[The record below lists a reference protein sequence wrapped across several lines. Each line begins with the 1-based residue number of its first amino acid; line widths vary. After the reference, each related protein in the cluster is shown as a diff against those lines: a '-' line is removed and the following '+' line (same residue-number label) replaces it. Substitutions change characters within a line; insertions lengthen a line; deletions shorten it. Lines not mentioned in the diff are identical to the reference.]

1 MTCNL
6 TIIEGVLRRADDL
19 IVFVALARNE
29 HGISRV
35 RKRERWHLS
44 RAYDR
49 LDAEALAAFLH
60 ANNDVLD
67 DRIGRFGAG
76 DYQT

>member
-1 MTCNL
+1 M
-6 TIIEGVLRRADDL
+6 
-19 IVFVALARNE
+19 
-29 HGISRV
+29 
-35 RKRERWHLS
+35 RKRERMLY
-44 RAYDR
+44 RALTIG

-76 DYQT
+76 IIRRDHRKVCRERGFAP